1 MTEFYFTPIN
11 AHLRH
16 ESMPFIL
23 SLYFSLQNMTLSSS
37 LKAWLGS
44 NQPLTSLHAL
54 GTQQHNKNIGN
65 I

>member
-1 MTEFYFTPIN
+1 MLISPILFLEKTKN
-11 AHLRH
+11 
-16 ESMPFIL
+16 ESVPVIL

-54 GTQQHNKNIGN
+54 GTQQHNENISN
-65 I
+65 K